1 VDDLTPYDP
10 EQYQFVV
17 VASETDLPDGERL
30 YFDLDGE
37 PVVLFRLGDRYYA
50 IGDTCTHDNGPL
62 GDGDLEGHE
71 VICPRH
77 GGRFDI
83 RTGKAT
89 RLPAFNPTSYF
100 PVRLIDG
107 QIEVG
112 IPK

>member
-1 VDDLTPYDP
+1 VDDLAPYDP
-10 EQYQFVV
+10 EQYQFV
-17 VASETDLPDGERL
+17 AISSETDLPDGERL
-30 YFDLDGE
+30 YFDLEGK
-37 PVVLFRLGDRYYA
+37 PVVLFRLGERYYA
-50 IGDTCTHDNGPL
+50 IGDVCTHDNGPL
-62 GDGDLEGHE
+62 GDGDVEGHE

-89 RLPAFNPTSYF
+89 RLPAFKPTSYF
-100 PVRLIDG
+100 PVRVVDG